1 MFDDIGTA
9 QRQGCAVFSNSF
21 ISDPRPGDPHSDQAV
36 QRLRFWTAVH
46 EIGHTFNLAHSWQK
60 NLGPTSPGTRLTTMH
75 TTAGL
80 LTVAWLLV
88 DALVRS
94 ALTTGTTSSSPVFVT
109 EMPRRVKASSIV
121 RLVFGRSAGR
131 SGRALTV
138 GVRITWPFVAHA
150 SNG

>member
-60 NLGPTSPGTRLTTMH
+60 NLGPTSPGTRLTTC
-75 TTAGL
+75 TRRPDCSPLPGCSST
-80 LTVAWLLV
+80 
-88 DALVRS
+88 RPS
-94 ALTTGTTSSSPVFVT
+94 ARP
-109 EMPRRVKASSIV
+109 
-121 RLVFGRSAGR
+121 
-131 SGRALTV
+131 
-138 GVRITWPFVAHA
+138 
-150 SNG
+150 